1 MASVMGFLVHRF
13 MIKRR
18 HTSFIEQF
26 SEKLDLS
33 VSCTDFKNV
42 INAKSQQA
50 LFKVTAMRILERLI
64 SSSFVKIWYTASWYV
79 WGEWF
84 LAVNHHNHRNWVPS
98 ILIHKLWLIFMGRKQ
113 KKKKNF
119 EKKNQNGQLK
129 KSSFFKIANS
139 QYFLWKFTGL
149 VFGLV
154 GLNYFD
160 THCFNNFIKK
170 FSSVQFS
177 GIWHPNWK
185 LHNQIH
191 FC

>member
-1 MASVMGFLVHRF
+1 MGFLVQRF

-84 LAVNHHNHRNWVPS
+84 LAVNHHNHKNLDQS
-98 ILIHKLWLIFMGRKQ
+98 ILIHNLWLKKNSKWPTQ
-113 KKKKNF
+113 KKVIF
-119 EKKNQNGQLK
+119 QN
-129 KSSFFKIANS
+129 
-139 QYFLWKFTGL
+139 
-149 VFGLV
+149 
-154 GLNYFD
+154 
-160 THCFNNFIKK
+160 C
-170 FSSVQFS
+170 QFS
-177 GIWHPNWK
+177 IF
-185 LHNQIH
+185 
-191 FC
+191 FCENFMERSLG